1 MKINTTEENGI
12 KGINGLIELTQEKK
26 KTKYEI
32 IQEEI
37 LKEVFGEWKKNIKK
51 YTLWF

>member
-1 MKINTTEENGI
+1 MRINTTEEQGKEGLNA
-12 KGINGLIELTQEKK
+12 LIELTQEKK

-37 LKEVFGEWKKNIKK
+37 LKEVFEE
-51 YTLWF
+51 